1 MVVLHS
7 PERRLVDSRIVAELL
22 TFIQSR
28 EAGRMMSEEWRKG
41 GFMHILR
48 CMQSIV
54 EFCSATG
61 GFRARIGGTVPESGG
76 II

>member
-7 PERRLVDSRIVAELL
+7 QERLVDSRIVADLL
-22 TFIQSR
+22 TFIQFR
-28 EAGRMMSEEWRKG
+28 EAGRMMSKEWRKG

-61 GFRARIGGTVPESGG
+61 GFQARFGGTVPELGG
-76 II
+76 IV